1 MRLYTPGPVPVPDRI
16 MQAAAAP
23 MIHHQSDEFR
33 QILARSRSGLQSIIG
48 TDGTVALLCGSSM
61 TAIDSI
67 TAGMVRPGDTV
78 LVVRHGRFG
87 DRLADCAAIHG
98 ARVESLAAPW
108 GETISIE
115 QFEARLKEVLAG
127 GPLRAVWMV
136 HSETSTGV
144 SLDVERLAAVLRHHA
159 PETLLLV
166 DGVTS
171 VAVQRLY
178 MDAWKIDAVVTGTQK
193 GLMSP
198 PGLGIVAM
206 SRRLEEIV
214 RTATSRLYSNDL
226 QRVLEAHDKGLMLW
240 TPPVSIVRALDV
252 ACQIILEEGL
262 ERVWAR
268 HDELHRYVCSE
279 SLRRGF
285 TLFGQATSRA
295 LVAVTRPGV
304 SDLRRELKHR
314 CLMHVADGQ
323 DALSGAIMRIGIC
336 GSYTLED
343 MRELFAAIDLVEP
356 PPHGSED

>member
-1 MRLYTPGPVPVPDRI
+1 MKLYTPGPVPVPDRI

-33 QILARSRSGLQSIIG
+33 QILARTRSNLQVIIG
-48 TDGTVALLCGSSM
+48 TEGTVALLAGSSM

-67 TAGMVRPGDTV
+67 TAGMVRSGDTV

-108 GETISIE
+108 GESITVE
-115 QFEARLKEVLAG
+115 QFEACLVEVLSS

-144 SLDVERLAAVLRHHA
+144 SLDVRGLASVLRQHS
-159 PETLLLV
+159 PDTLVLV

-171 VAVQRLY
+171 VAVQQLR
-178 MDAWKIDAVVTGTQK
+178 MDEWHLDAVVTGTQK

-206 SRRLEEIV
+206 SRRLEDAV
-214 RTATSRLYSNDL
+214 RTTPSHLYSNDL
-226 QRVLEAHDKGLMLW
+226 QRVLDAHEKGLMLW

-252 ACQIILEEGL
+252 ACQMILEEGL
-262 ERVWAR
+262 ERVWTR
-268 HDELHRYVCSE
+268 HDELHRYVTSE
-279 SLRRGF
+279 ALRRGF
-285 TLFGQATSRA
+285 TLFGQGTSRA
-295 LVAVTRPGV
+295 LVAVARDGV
-304 SDLRRELKHR
+304 SELRRELKSR
-314 CLMHVADGQ
+314 CSMHVADGQ